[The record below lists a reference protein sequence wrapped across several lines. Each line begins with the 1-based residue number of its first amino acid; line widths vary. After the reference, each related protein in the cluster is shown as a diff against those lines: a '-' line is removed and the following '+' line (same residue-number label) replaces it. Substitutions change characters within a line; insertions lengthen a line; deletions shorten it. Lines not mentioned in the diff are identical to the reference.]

1 VKHKLFYTAVFS
13 LIFCAVNSIA
23 PRSLAAKNPRI
34 CDPKSFGAKA
44 DGVTKDTANIQAAID
59 ACATT
64 GGTVELKSGI
74 FLTGMIT
81 LKSNID
87 FKIDTGATLKGS
99 QDDADYP
106 DTHPATQ
113 NGQLLN
119 CNKTL
124 IYAEGATNLRII
136 GAGTIDGSGSIPK
149 WVLKERTRP
158 MAIFIVLSNHVTIQ
172 DVSVKDAGMWGVVN
186 METDNLVI
194 QRIHVHTPF
203 GPTRDGIDVVDCHHV
218 LIDSVDV
225 FSEDDAICLKSGIAR
240 GVDDVMVSNSKVLQ
254 SSVANGL
261 KLGTASTGSFTNI
274 TFKNITVQNVDKAA
288 LAVESVD
295 GSKIN
300 GVHFENIQF
309 HQAGSAIFILLGK
322 RGNPPAV
329 GSIEN
334 ISFSNVSG
342 DTKHPWGSAIS
353 GTQIGSQTYAI
364 HSLSFD
370 NVHVTN
376 SGGVKMVPPA
386 PPEYAGQYPDPN
398 LWGNL
403 PSFGYYFRHVDG
415 VEMKSSTNSDQSGD
429 VRTPLMQE
437 DVANFSTSP

>member
-1 VKHKLFYTAVFS
+1 VKHKLKLLAVFS
-13 LIFCAVNSIA
+13 FIFCVSSGLAAQSQ
-23 PRSLAAKNPRI
+23 AAKNPRV
-34 CDPKSFGAKA
+34 CDPKSFGAKG
-44 DGVTKDTANIQAAID
+44 DGSTKDTASIQAAID
-59 ACATT
+59 ACAST
-64 GGTVELKSGI
+64 GGTVELKSGV
-74 FLTGMIT
+74 FLSGMIT

-99 QDDADYP
+99 EDDLDYP

-124 IYAEGATNLRII
+124 IYAESATHLRII
-136 GAGTIDGSGSIPK
+136 GAGTIDGSGSNPK

-158 MAIFIVLSNHVTIQ
+158 MAIFIVLSNHVSIQ
-172 DVSVKDAGMWGVVN
+172 DVSIKDAGMWGVVN
-186 METDNLVI
+186 METDHLVI
-194 QRIHVHTPF
+194 QRIHVHTPY

-218 LIDSVDV
+218 LIDRVDV

-240 GVDDVMVSNSKVLQ
+240 GVDDVIVSNSKVLQ

-274 TFKNITVQNVDKAA
+274 TFKNISVQNVDKAA
-288 LAVESVD
+288 MAVESVD
-295 GSKIN
+295 GSAIS

-322 RGNPPAV
+322 RGNPPSV

-334 ISFSNVSG
+334 ISFRNVSG
-342 DTKHPWGSAIS
+342 DTKHTWGSAIS
-353 GTQIGSQTYAI
+353 GTQIGSQVYAI
-364 HSLSFD
+364 HGLRFD
-370 NVHVTN
+370 HVHVTN
-376 SGGVKMVPPA
+376 SGGVKIIPSA
-386 PPEYAGQYPDPN
+386 PPEYVGQYPDPN

-403 PSFGYYFRHVDG
+403 PAFGYYFRHVDG
-415 VEMKSSTNSDQSGD
+415 VEMNSSANTDQSGD
-429 VRTPLMQE
+429 VRAPLAQE
-437 DVANFSTSP
+437 DVTKFLVSP